1 MVLINENI
9 KMNDIKINKNKTIY
23 EQDEEIKE
31 YKRKERDQY
40 LNKKDTDDDKVL
52 SRLKEIGNKEGN
64 IEMEVEEVNYKDC
77 LDTNIYYRENYYEQM
92 VKDSFLEENKE
103 QMANYME
110 TTGVL
115 VTLDG
120 SYVFKE
126 MVDKELDLS
135 FEGMVEEL
143 RTGTLEDNLDVV
155 VYKELEKS
163 LCIKSHEIEKIQI
176 LNMFRDR
183 TQLETLGLLF
193 YITINLKDEEI
204 EERFA
209 GMKTLGRINF
219 LKNIKD
225 VKEYQSD
232 GYEVTTNVQE
242 LLKSQK

>member
-9 KMNDIKINKNKTIY
+9 KMNDIKINKNKTTY
-23 EQDEEIKE
+23 EQEEEIKE

-64 IEMEVEEVNYKDC
+64 IEMEVEEVSYKDC

-103 QMANYME
+103 HMANYME

-126 MVDKELDLS
+126 KVDKELDLS
-135 FEGMVEEL
+135 FEGMVDEL

-193 YITINLKDEEI
+193 YITVNLKDEEI
-204 EERFA
+204 KERFA

-225 VKEYQSD
+225 VKDYQRD